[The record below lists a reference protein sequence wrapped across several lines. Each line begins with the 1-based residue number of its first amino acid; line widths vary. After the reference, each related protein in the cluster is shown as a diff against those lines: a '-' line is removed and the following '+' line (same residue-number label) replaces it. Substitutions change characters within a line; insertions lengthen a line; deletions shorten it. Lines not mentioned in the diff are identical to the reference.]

1 MVEYGF
7 ESGTGGPNVAENL
20 LQVNVYFKSL
30 NVRTVIEEPIYD
42 RVRKF
47 IFLKDSKNCS
57 NKFVGNFIFENF
69 QIDGAAFIS
78 ALGGALSLFLG
89 ISISMVFEVIEFV
102 IDLTLNICLLCGKG
116 KKKVDDSE
124 KGKLFF
130 CRNYIKKQLFYLL
143 CILFILF

>member
-47 IFLKDSKNCS
+47 FFKPT
-57 NKFVGNFIFENF
+57 KFFH
-69 QIDGAAFIS
+69 
-78 ALGGALSLFLG
+78 
-89 ISISMVFEVIEFV
+89 
-102 IDLTLNICLLCGKG
+102 
-116 KKKVDDSE
+116 
-124 KGKLFF
+124 
-130 CRNYIKKQLFYLL
+130 
-143 CILFILF
+143 

>member
-47 IFLKDSKNCS
+47 IFLKDNKNCS
-57 NKFVGNFIFENF
+57 TIN
-69 QIDGAAFIS
+69 
-78 ALGGALSLFLG
+78 L
-89 ISISMVFEVIEFV
+89 
-102 IDLTLNICLLCGKG
+102 
-116 KKKVDDSE
+116 
-124 KGKLFF
+124 
-130 CRNYIKKQLFYLL
+130 
-143 CILFILF
+143 